1 MKAPPRAN
9 IRRLALGRCISV
21 TGGASAFTALGYTV
35 WHQTHDPWL
44 QALAFMLTFGVS
56 GLVGPFA
63 GALGDHFD
71 RRKVMIWSETIAA
84 SFFFVM
90 AFAVH
95 SPMALIMFAF
105 ASAVAE
111 APFWAASR
119 AATPNLA
126 ETDEDIAWANSLIGI
141 GWSSG
146 VAIGPVLGG
155 VIVAAGGPSWVFAIN
170 GVSFLVSVLL
180 TASVR
185 GSYADQRT
193 QADIDEHRGITAGVR
208 HLLGEP
214 VLRRMC
220 LALFIFVL
228 GAGMGMVA
236 DAALAE
242 SFGVGSVGFGAIV
255 TCWGLGAVI
264 GNGSGRW
271 LTAQREL
278 RWVVWGAGGIGL
290 AATGVGFSP
299 VFPLALISL
308 LAFGICDGLSIVAE
322 NGVIQRRTPDAVRS
336 RALAGFEALASIG
349 LAIAY
354 LAAGPMLSAVG
365 PRVLYRITGVTAAV
379 SFVLL
384 LPLLRVANDAPGV
397 ETPAA
402 MAPAADLRRV

>member
-1 MKAPPRAN
+1 
-9 IRRLALGRCISV
+9 V

-71 RRKVMIWSETIAA
+71 RRKVMIWSEAIAA

-95 SPMALIMFAF
+95 SPVWLIMFAF

-126 ETDEDIAWANSLIGI
+126 ETEEDIAWANSLIGM

-155 VIVAAGGPSWVFAIN
+155 IIIAAGGPGWVFAIN

-180 TASVR
+180 TVSVR
-185 GSYADQRT
+185 GTYADQRT
-193 QADIDEHRGITAGVR
+193 QADVDEHRGITAGVR
-208 HLLGEP
+208 YLLKEP

-220 LALFIFVL
+220 LALFVFVL

-271 LTAQREL
+271 LTARREL

-290 AATGVGFSP
+290 AALGVGFSP
-299 VFPLALISL
+299 VFVLVLTSL
-308 LAFGICDGLSIVAE
+308 LVFGICDGLSIVAE
-322 NGVIQRRTPDAVRS
+322 SGVIQRRTPDSVRS
-336 RALAGFEALASIG
+336 RAIAGFEALASIG

-354 LAAGPMLSAVG
+354 VAAGPMLSAVG
-365 PRVLYRITGVTAAV
+365 PRVLYRIAGVTAAV

-384 LPLLRVANDAPGV
+384 FPLLRVAN
-397 ETPAA
+397 ETPEVQEPAEVVPSPIVAA
-402 MAPAADLRRV
+402 SDAAGA